1 MEQPGR
7 LWEVQPQV
15 QQALQH
21 PLQEVEMRA
30 RQSLSLDLT
39 YRLREQLEVWV
50 ELPALVVQASPA

>member
-1 MEQPGR
+1 
-7 LWEVQPQV
+7 V